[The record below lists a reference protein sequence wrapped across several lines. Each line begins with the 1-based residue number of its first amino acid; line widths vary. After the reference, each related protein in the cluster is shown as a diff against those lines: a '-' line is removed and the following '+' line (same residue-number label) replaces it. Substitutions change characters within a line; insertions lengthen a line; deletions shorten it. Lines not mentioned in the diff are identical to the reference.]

1 MDLGWGFMQTS
12 PCVGRRR
19 KQIEVR
25 NVLRLGIVDFLVA
38 GPGLEEKNYSL
49 GASLRLIPWHAGM
62 AIEAECS
69 ASCGFW
75 RERESYETTIRHPL
89 PEPAVCSALL

>member
-25 NVLRLGIVDFLVA
+25 NVL
-38 GPGLEEKNYSL
+38 KNYSL